1 MKKTW
6 VEVLLELPV
15 DAGLRD
21 FLTDNGLT
29 MPAGFTWTDAPETS
43 HALVEALLTCTD
55 VTVRDRVTWPRR
67 NSMRSGFGRSC
78 GWPWTSIAG
87 TGSSISVPAFGTW
100 VRRDVIQ
107 FCWRAA

>member
-43 HALVEALLTCTD
+43 QALVEALLTCAD
-55 VTVRDRVTWPRR
+55 VTVRDRVAAKFRASVELGDAAGKQAMFQVSTG
-67 NSMRSGFGRSC
+67 NAAALSGLVACHSDMHRSF
-78 GWPWTSIAG
+78 WI
-87 TGSSISVPAFGTW
+87 
-100 VRRDVIQ
+100 
-107 FCWRAA
+107 

>member
-67 NSMRSGFGRSC
+67 NSTRKRSTAS
-78 GWPWTSIAG
+78 PAKIARA
-87 TGSSISVPAFGTW
+87 VRPA
-100 VRRDVIQ
+100 RLP
-107 FCWRAA
+107 

>member
-43 HALVEALLTCTD
+43 QALVE
-55 VTVRDRVTWPRR
+55 
-67 NSMRSGFGRSC
+67 
-78 GWPWTSIAG
+78 
-87 TGSSISVPAFGTW
+87 PA
-100 VRRDVIQ
+100 
-107 FCWRAA
+107 

>member
-43 HALVEALLTCTD
+43 QALVEALLTCAD
-55 VTVRDRVTWPRR
+55 VTVRDRVAAGQP
-67 NSMRSGFGRSC
+67 FGGDTARQDGC
-78 GWPWTSIAG
+78 D
-87 TGSSISVPAFGTW
+87 
-100 VRRDVIQ
+100 RDR
-107 FCWRAA
+107 CEGGAA